1 MRKILWID
9 TETTG
14 VDPTLHSIIEI
25 AGIIDIDG
33 APKRYFDFFVAPHPD
48 FEIDEKAC
56 AVHGN
61 TIEEMKEF
69 PQSPIVHKQLISVF
83 GEFVDKFNK
92 IDKFIIAGQNIKFDL
107 DMLSH
112 FFMRQGD
119 SYLGSWIDFK
129 KRIELYDI
137 TKALQSLGFIE
148 SDSLSLGPI
157 CKEFGVKI
165 KAHSAASD
173 INSTREVYYKIINN
187 LKWEKRQ

>member
-1 MRKILWID
+1 MKKILWMD

-14 VDPTLHSIIEI
+14 LDPTLHSIIEI

-33 APKRYFDFFVAPHPD
+33 TPKQYFDLFVSPHPD

-56 AVHGN
+56 AIHGN
-61 TIEEMKEF
+61 TIDEMHEF
-69 PQSPIVHKQLISVF
+69 PKIPIVHKQLLAIF

-92 IDKFIIAGQNIKFDL
+92 LDKFIIAGQNIKFDL

-157 CKEFGVKI
+157 CKEFGVKL
-165 KAHSAASD
+165 KAHNAASD
-173 INSTREVYYKIINN
+173 IAATREVYYKIINN
-187 LKWEKRQ
+187 LKWEKQ